1 MAWPCTK
8 MSPSLM
14 TVDSAGCHKD
24 ADSGQLFKGVLKYE
38 TIETL
43 YGGGN
48 ISKLS
53 EQNQRLLLNA
63 RKYRVPK
70 QYRAAGKVK
79 DMYDNVYL
87 SKEPSYIKLYY
98 SHKFTCKGKYEY
110 NEMAGLWL
118 NGGVKSAK
126 KLMERGFPTALSWHT
141 LLVFFIVYFLLAAL
155 TAGISVPA
163 GLVIPM
169 MLMGVPLG
177 D

>member
-1 MAWPCTK
+1 MGNCSK
-8 MSPSLM
+8 
-14 TVDSAGCHKD
+14 
-24 ADSGQLFKGVLKYE
+24 VLKYE

-70 QYRAAGKVK
+70 QHRAAGKVK

-98 SHKFTCKGKYEY
+98 SHKFTCKGK
-110 NEMAGLWL
+110 
-118 NGGVKSAK
+118 V
-126 KLMERGFPTALSWHT
+126 R
-141 LLVFFIVYFLLAAL
+141 I
-155 TAGISVPA
+155 
-163 GLVIPM
+163 
-169 MLMGVPLG
+169 
-177 D
+177 

>member
-1 MAWPCTK
+1 MCQ
-8 MSPSLM
+8 SNI
-14 TVDSAGCHKD
+14 
-24 ADSGQLFKGVLKYE
+24 VL
-38 TIETL
+38 
-43 YGGGN
+43 
-48 ISKLS
+48 
-53 EQNQRLLLNA
+53 
-63 RKYRVPK
+63 P
-70 QYRAAGKVK
+70 GKVK

-155 TAGISVPA
+155 TAGIKRSRWIGHSNDA
-163 GLVIPM
+163 DGGCLWAIDRLIGNGM
-169 MLMGVPLG
+169 ETKSL
-177 D
+177 